1 MRKTF
6 FAVIFILSFITQFY
20 SYGQATDP
28 HRGLTVTKLIR
39 FTPASINSGGTPIV
53 DISNTILGTP
63 REDSLLSYCRD
74 NHITYLELYDM
85 YLILRYD
92 TMGCILPSG
101 DSLVEGLCN
110 FINKAKNQYC
120 ISEVGAATEKSF
132 VFGRID
138 SLNQSPIW
146 YSPALI
152 LNTIESQTIANPS
165 FIHQLLT
172 TTFLSTDSLFAL
184 SIKLKQLICMFRFNS
199 TCTAHFDFFNVI
211 DEELW
216 HSTNPNYYFNNFLP
230 LMHYVDSLKNNYNA
244 MHTDSVRIAVYI
256 RALTGNTRDT
266 LSVNLIDGFNSA
278 PPIADRVLAVHYGA
292 NPYDQYFPS
301 SWQGEMKLFNR
312 PSTKP
317 KTDYHP

>member
-120 ISEVGAATEKSF
+120 ISEVGAATDTSY
-132 VFGRID
+132 VFGSVD
-138 SLNQSPIW
+138 SLNQSTLW
-146 YSPALI
+146 FSPGLV
-152 LNTIESQTIANPS
+152 LSLTESQSISNPS
-165 FIHQLLT
+165 ALHQLLT
-172 TTFLSTDSLFAL
+172 TAYFSDDSLF
-184 SIKLKQLICMFRFNS
+184 S
-199 TCTAHFDFFNVI
+199 
-211 DEELW
+211 
-216 HSTNPNYYFNNFLP
+216 
-230 LMHYVDSLKNNYNA
+230 
-244 MHTDSVRIAVYI
+244 
-256 RALTGNTRDT
+256 
-266 LSVNLIDGFNSA
+266 
-278 PPIADRVLAVHYGA
+278 
-292 NPYDQYFPS
+292 
-301 SWQGEMKLFNR
+301 
-312 PSTKP
+312 
-317 KTDYHP
+317 